1 MRKFKVFFRK
11 YLIGFIL
18 GILTGGC
25 ISVIAATYFP
35 SGDVTY
41 DNSVSGL
48 ESTNVQG
55 AIDELYNVCFP
66 QKAGD
71 SILDKETIVN
81 SGDGLYKDEYE

>member
-48 ESTNVQG
+48 QSTNVQD
-55 AIDELYNVCFP
+55 AIDELYTACSTP
-66 QKAGD
+66 ALPPD
-71 SILDKETIVN
+71 
-81 SGDGLYKDEYE
+81 GDGILESVKNCNFWRWTI